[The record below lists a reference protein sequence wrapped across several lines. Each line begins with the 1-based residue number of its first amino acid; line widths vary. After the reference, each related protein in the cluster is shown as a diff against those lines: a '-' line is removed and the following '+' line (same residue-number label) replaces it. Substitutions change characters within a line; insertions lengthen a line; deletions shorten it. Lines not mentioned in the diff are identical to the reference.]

1 MKKTV
6 NQTNKK
12 IGRQPIRQIEKETN
26 GKTVNQTNKKI
37 ERQPIRQKKRQV
49 E

>member
-1 MKKTV
+1 MEKTV

-26 GKTVNQTNKKI
+26 EKNSQSDKQKNRKTAN
-37 ERQPIRQKKRQV
+37 
-49 E
+49 